1 MRTDKPIFQSIA
13 AVKDRLLSGE
23 RRSRRV
29 PVGLYRNIILD
40 LDLKSQSQVYFG
52 LWERETH
59 RFIRRVATKADWLID
74 VGAGRGEL
82 CLYFLIHRPLAQIVA
97 IEPNASEVTA
107 LEKNLQLNRFS
118 SKDVRVFQKFASAN
132 RGSEYM
138 RLDEVEVNRNRPGFV
153 KIDVD
158 GAELD
163 VLESGSNL
171 LTGGKLDI
179 LIETHSAS
187 LEESCIHW
195 LSNHHFVWRVIKNAW
210 WRFAVPETR
219 PIAHNRWLW
228 AHSLGAQ

>member
-1 MRTDKPIFQSIA
+1 MA

-40 LDLKSQSQVYFG
+40 LDLKSQSQVYCG

-59 RFIRRVATKADWLID
+59 GFIRRAATKADWVID

-82 CLYFLIHRPLAQIVA
+82 CLYFLVHRPVTRIVA
-97 IEPNASEVTA
+97 IEPNASEIRA

-118 SKDVRVFQKFASAN
+118 SKDLSVFQKFASTI
-132 RGSEYM
+132 RGPESM
-138 RLDEVEVNRNRPGFV
+138 RLDDVEVNRNRAGFV

-171 LTGGKLDI
+171 LTGGKMDI

-187 LEESCIHW
+187 LEDSCIHW
-195 LSNHHFVWRVIKNAW
+195 LRNHHFACHVIKNAW

-228 AHSLGAQ
+228 ANSLGSQ

>member
-1 MRTDKPIFQSIA
+1 M
-13 AVKDRLLSGE
+13 
-23 RRSRRV
+23 
-29 PVGLYRNIILD
+29 
-40 LDLKSQSQVYFG
+40 
-52 LWERETH
+52 H
-59 RFIRRVATKADWLID
+59 
-74 VGAGRGEL
+74 
-82 CLYFLIHRPLAQIVA
+82 
-97 IEPNASEVTA
+97 SEVTA

-132 RGSEYM
+132 SGSEYM
-138 RLDEVEVNRNRPGFV
+138 RLDEVEVNRSRPGFV

-187 LEESCIHW
+187 LEERCIHW

>member
-13 AVKDRLLSGE
+13 AAKDRLLSGE
-23 RRSRRV
+23 RQSRRV
-29 PVGLYRNIILD
+29 PIGLYRNIILD

-118 SKDVRVFQKFASAN
+118 SKDVRIFQKFVSAN
-132 RGSEYM
+132 CGSECM

-171 LTGGKLDI
+171 LTGEKLDI

-187 LEESCIHW
+187 LEEKCIHW
-195 LSNHHFVWRVIKNAW
+195 LGNHHFVWRVIKNAW

-228 AHSLGAQ
+228 AHSSGAQ